1 MSATAEVQSGLEGVV
16 AFATEIAEPD
26 REGGALRYRGVDI
39 EELVGNVPF
48 EQVWGL
54 LVDGTLQ
61 PGLPP
66 AEPHP
71 LSVRSGDPRVDVQ
84 SALAMLAPQ
93 WGFGQLID
101 ISDEEARDNLARAS
115 VMALSFVAQSARGIG
130 KPPVP
135 QREIDKAKS
144 IPERFL
150 IRWRGEANPDHV
162 KAIDAYWN
170 SAAEHGM
177 NASTFTARVV
187 ASTGAD
193 VAAALSAAVGALSG
207 PLHGGAPSR
216 VLKMLDDVAEF
227 GDAEQYVKDVL
238 DSGQRLMGFGHR
250 VYRAEDPRARVLRR
264 TAHEIDA
271 PRVEVAEALEKAAL
285 AELQAR
291 RPDRV
296 LATNVE
302 FWSAV
307 VLDFAE
313 VPPELFTP
321 MFTCARTAGWSA
333 HIMEQKR
340 EGKLIRPTAKYVGPR
355 RGRCRTCAERI
366 ELEVGPASGRGPGT
380 DPHVL
385 REHPGGAEPRP
396 QRAQRGRASAPS
408 SAAAARL
415 VTVVERG
422 HDLARR
428 AGGETRRRRARPGR
442 GGRIDLAG
450 DRPAVGAVVGLG
462 PPAVEHAELQAAVEG
477 RLHAARAAGLQR
489 RPRQVQP
496 HVAAAHQPGRRVE
509 VVVVEEHHPLADDLG
524 RLEPEQALQRRAWP
538 PRRADGPC
546 RPGPP
551 APAGR
556 RPAAR
561 ASSPGRGSAGP
572 AACRWPPGGRTRASA
587 TSGSNARAAAS
598 T

>member
-1 MSATAEVQSGLEGVV
+1 MTATAEVQSGLEGVL

-48 EQVWGL
+48 EHVWGL
-54 LVDGTLQ
+54 LVDGRLL
-61 PGLPP
+61 PGMPP

-71 LSVRSGDPRVDVQ
+71 LSARSGDPRVDVQ

-93 WGFGQLID
+93 WGFRPLID

-115 VMALSFVAQSARGIG
+115 VMGLSFVAQSARGIG
-130 KPPVP
+130 KPPVS
-135 QREIDKAKS
+135 QREVDKARS

-150 IRWRGEANPDHV
+150 IRWRGEADPRHV
-162 KAIDAYWN
+162 EAIDAYWI

-216 VLKMLDDVAEF
+216 VLKMLDEVAWS
-227 GDAEQYVKDVL
+227 GDAERYVKDLL
-238 DSGQRLMGFGHR
+238 DRGERLMGFGHR
-250 VYRAEDPRARVLRR
+250 IYRAEDPRARVLRR
-264 TAHEIDA
+264 TARKLGS
-271 PRVEVAEALEKAAL
+271 PRVEVAEALEEAAL

-291 RPDRV
+291 KPDRV

-340 EGKLIRPTAKYVGPR
+340 EGRLIRPTAKYVGP
-355 RGRCRTCAERI
+355 
-366 ELEVGPASGRGPGT
+366 S
-380 DPHVL
+380 
-385 REHPGGAEPRP
+385 PRP
-396 QRAQRGRASAPS
+396 
-408 SAAAARL
+408 L
-415 VTVVERG
+415 T
-422 HDLARR
+422 DLR
-428 AGGETRRRRARPGR
+428 
-442 GGRIDLAG
+442 D
-450 DRPAVGAVVGLG
+450 
-462 PPAVEHAELQAAVEG
+462 
-477 RLHAARAAGLQR
+477 
-489 RPRQVQP
+489 
-496 HVAAAHQPGRRVE
+496 
-509 VVVVEEHHPLADDLG
+509 
-524 RLEPEQALQRRAWP
+524 
-538 PRRADGPC
+538 
-546 RPGPP
+546 
-551 APAGR
+551 
-556 RPAAR
+556 
-561 ASSPGRGSAGP
+561 
-572 AACRWPPGGRTRASA
+572 
-587 TSGSNARAAAS
+587 
-598 T
+598 